1 MNNFENYSDFCGD
14 VEFSD
19 ELLLDL
25 GKSINSLVESESADD
40 YMPNQ
45 TQQLK
50 FLMLLRFLEKKAAD
64 VGDAEIKPVEII
76 PQEMCAGIDANFL
89 WFSLNGEEEVEKFNK
104 LLSYCSAFSVCPTN
118 DERTRL
124 SFTVPNLFVKKII

>member
-1 MNNFENYSDFCGD
+1 MYNFGNYSDFND
-14 VEFSD
+14 SSEISD
-19 ELLLDL
+19 ELLSDL
-25 GKSINSLVESESADD
+25 SKNINSWIESVDKDD
-40 YMPNQ
+40 YIPNQ

-50 FLMLLRFLEKKAAD
+50 FLMLLRFLEKKAQEI
-64 VGDAEIKPVEII
+64 GDAEVKPVEII

-89 WFSLNGEEEVEKFNK
+89 WFSLNGEDEVEKFNT

-124 SFTVPNLFVKKII
+124 SFTIPNLYSKKIN